1 MITRKKYIIN
11 EPRII
16 YSFITS
22 DGYEFTSEREAI
34 MHEDSLIPIRKIEDY
49 YLSLSTLDEGGVY
62 CYKITEEADLE
73 YLQAKEWDHNGQY
86 EYDGPGWY
94 LVIRHNGGDYNET
107 YEVIK
112 VDSYKTM
119 LEDDLSNIKCLTNS

>member
-11 EPRII
+11 EPRTI

-34 MHEDSLIPIRKIEDY
+34 MHEDSLIPIRKLEDY
-49 YLSLSTLDEGGVY
+49 YLSLSTLDEGGAY

-73 YLQAKEWDHNGQY
+73 YLQAKEWNHNGQY
-86 EYDGPGWY
+86 EYNGPGWY
-94 LVIRHNGGDYNET
+94 LAIRHNNGDYDDT

-112 VDSYKTM
+112 VDDYKTM
-119 LEDDLSNIKCLTNS
+119 LEDDLSNINCLTNS